1 MLKREKSRLGSKKIY
16 IFFLQQKLGG
26 YAKNQ
31 SDKSRITNASRDSP
45 KISSLQWI
53 LSGHPV
59 FYFHG
64 RIMAEGHFEI

>member
-1 MLKREKSRLGSKKIY
+1 MLKREIQAMVEKNLH
-16 IFFLQQKLGG
+16 FFLQQKLGG

-31 SDKSRITNASRDSP
+31 SDKSRITNARRDSP

-53 LSGHPV
+53 LSGPPV
-59 FYFHG
+59 FFFHG